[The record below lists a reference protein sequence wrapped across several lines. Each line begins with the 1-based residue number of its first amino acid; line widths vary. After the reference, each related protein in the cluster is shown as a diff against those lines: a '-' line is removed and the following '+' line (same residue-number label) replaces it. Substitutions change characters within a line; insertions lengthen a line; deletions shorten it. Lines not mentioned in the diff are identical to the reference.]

1 MHECAGVNTVLKSVR
16 LGTDTA
22 ILVNDHTYGAVVYA
36 CESVCARTGS
46 RLVSAN
52 IRQPR
57 EPGDK
62 TLTADEIVETF
73 ERVFAAN
80 PDIRIAL
87 FGMIT
92 ALITYCNLFASQMAS
107 AIVDKPLIGSLV
119 LLPIGILLWL
129 LRSREVSRT
138 LHVMTYS
145 V

>member
-1 MHECAGVNTVLKSVR
+1 MC

-22 ILVNDHTYGAVVYA
+22 ILVTDHTYGAVVYA

-46 RLVSAN
+46 RLVSAS

-62 TLTADEIVETF
+62 SLTPEEIVETF

-92 ALITYCNLFASQMAS
+92 AIITYSYCNLFASQRA
-107 AIVDKPLIGSLV
+107 
-119 LLPIGILLWL
+119 
-129 LRSREVSRT
+129 
-138 LHVMTYS
+138 
-145 V
+145 